1 MVLAFSLPTPPVTLT
16 ELLVSCTQL
25 ALSRISPAGRGGID
39 WRSGA
44 PQRGR
49 PRRVPAGWPRP
60 CAARREAPAVP
71 HRRDAL
77 PVPSP
82 RHNYHGQNCG
92 LAEMCLGSAAIG
104 SQWVQPLRHGDP
116 IGALDWL

>member
-44 PQRGR
+44 PQRLR
-49 PRRVPAGWPRP
+49 PRRAPAGWPRT
-60 CAARREAPAVP
+60 CAARREAAVVP

-82 RHNYHGQNCG
+82 RHKYPDQNPD
-92 LAEMCLGSAAIG
+92 LTEIS
-104 SQWVQPLRHGDP
+104 LRF
-116 IGALDWL
+116 